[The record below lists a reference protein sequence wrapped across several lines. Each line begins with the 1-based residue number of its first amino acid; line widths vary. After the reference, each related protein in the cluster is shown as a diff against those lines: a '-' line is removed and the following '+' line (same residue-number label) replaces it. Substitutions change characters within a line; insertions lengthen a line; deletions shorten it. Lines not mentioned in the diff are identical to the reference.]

1 MNATFVKL
9 STLLQYR
16 VLPPRVSEIVGVCHL
31 KAFIYDDNV
40 LMTGA
45 NLSNTYFSNRQDRWA
60 VALSQHI

>member
-1 MNATFVKL
+1 MPSFVKL

-45 NLSNTYFSNRQDRWA
+45 NLSNTYFNNRQDRWA
-60 VALSQHI
+60 VSFSQLA